1 MKDTHLFISDF
12 DKTLSFSDTGY
23 LLSEKIGISAEAYRS
38 KIAKIR
44 EKNIV
49 QLGGE
54 LPQLVTADADYK
66 GKVNKELLKKVGSE
80 IKLKKNVPELFN
92 FLSKGFNGTN
102 FLVYVVS
109 AAPYEVISEAVGK
122 FLPRENIFGT
132 EFIFND
138 KNIVVDVKRTGA
150 GDAKVATVDELKN
163 RNKIPRENII
173 YVGDGVSDIHVML
186 HVGTYGGY
194 PIAVS
199 QSPYMGHI
207 SKRTVVSDN
216 ALAVLVPILEDI
228 AEYSDEK
235 IRDFFTGIGHPIQEW
250 NRTRVEWLDLED

>member
-1 MKDTHLFISDF
+1 MKDTYLFISDF

-23 LLSEKIGISAEAYRS
+23 LLSEKLGISVETYKN

-54 LPQLVTADADYK
+54 LPQLITVDPDYK
-66 GKVNKELLKKVGSE
+66 GKVTKDLLQEVGAE
-80 IKLKKNVPELFN
+80 IKLKNNVSELLG

-109 AAPYEVISEAVGK
+109 AAPYDVISEAVGK

-132 EFIFND
+132 DFIFND
-138 KNIVVDVKRTGA
+138 KNVVADVRRTGA
-150 GDAKVATVDELKN
+150 GDAKVSTVDELKN
-163 RNKIPRENII
+163 RNKIPREKII

-207 SKRTVVSDN
+207 SKRTIVSEN
-216 ALAVLVPILEDI
+216 ALAVLAPILEDI
-228 AEYSDEK
+228 VGYSDEK
-235 IRDFFTGIGHPIQEW
+235 IRDFFEKIGHPIQEW
-250 NRTRVEWLDLED
+250 NRTRMEWLDLED